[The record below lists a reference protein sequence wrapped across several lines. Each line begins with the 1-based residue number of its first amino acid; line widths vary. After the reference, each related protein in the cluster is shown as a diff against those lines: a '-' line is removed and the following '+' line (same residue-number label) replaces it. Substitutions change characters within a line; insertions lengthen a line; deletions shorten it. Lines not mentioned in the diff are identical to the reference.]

1 MGQARHLGVLLGN
14 AVLGVDHNEAHVAA
28 LDGHGGPQDAV
39 FLDGVV
45 HLGLFAHTGGVDEV
59 ILAGSIFK
67 IAVDGVPGGAG
78 HIADDDP
85 LLPQDAVGEAGLAH
99 VGLADDGHLDHVAV
113 LLLVGLRREVLQA
126 GVQQV
131 AGAVAVDGGHGDG
144 VAQTQVVKL
153 IELRVGGAGGVHL
166 VHCQDNGLL
175 GPLQHSRHLLVGGGH
190 TGLDVRYQDNDSGV
204 VDGDLGLLA
213 HEGQDL
219 VVGVGLDA
227 AGVHQ
232 GELAA
237 VPVGFTVNAVPGD
250 AGGVLHNGKTPPD
263 DFVEQHGL
271 AHVGAAHDGDQGLGH
286 RGYLLLFGYGGHS
299 AANMA
304 STRAKP
310 SSSTTWTGTPSSR
323 LRRSTV

>member
-1 MGQARHLGVLLGN
+1 M
-14 AVLGVDHNEAHVAA
+14 
-28 LDGHGGPQDAV
+28 
-39 FLDGVV
+39 
-45 HLGLFAHTGGVDEV
+45 
-59 ILAGSIFK
+59 
-67 IAVDGVPGGAG
+67 
-78 HIADDDP
+78 
-85 LLPQDAVGEAGLAH
+85 
-99 VGLADDGHLDHVAV
+99 
-113 LLLVGLRREVLQA
+113 
-126 GVQQV
+126 
-131 AGAVAVDGGHGDG
+131 DGGHGDG

-153 IELRVGGAGGVHL
+153 IELRVRDAGGVHL
-166 VHCQDNGLL
+166 VHCQNDGLF
-175 GPLQHSRHLLVGGGH
+175 GPLEHSGHLLVGGGH
-190 TGLDVRYQDNDSGV
+190 TGLDVRYQDNDRGV

-263 DFVEQHGL
+263 DLVEQHGL
-271 AHVGAAHDGDQGLGH
+271 AHVGPAHDSNQGLGH